1 MKWPGWLNRTVVGAG
16 LASFFG
22 DLGYESVTVLLPSF
36 LILLGAPVFAFGIIE
51 GLSDGA
57 SSFVKLFSGY
67 FADKLGRRR
76 EFALGGSVAT
86 AVFPAIVAIASSWY
100 VVLAGRLA
108 GWIGK
113 GIRSPTRDAILSKS
127 VETKDLGKAIGRVH
141 SGNHFGGRP
150 VSYTEHCLC
159 RCIVSSGAARHPQ
172 RDAGHA
178 GVGERPHRPRLRR
191 GARSRHRAAAARAT

>member
-1 MKWPGWLNRTVVGAG
+1 M
-16 LASFFG
+16 
-22 DLGYESVTVLLPSF
+22 
-36 LILLGAPVFAFGIIE
+36 IILGAPVFAFGIIE
-51 GLSDGA
+51 SLSDGA

-86 AVFPAIVAIASSWY
+86 AVFPAIIAIASSWY

-141 SGNHFGGRP
+141 SGNHFGG
-150 VSYTEHCLC
+150 
-159 RCIVSSGAARHPQ
+159 
-172 RDAGHA
+172 
-178 GVGERPHRPRLRR
+178 
-191 GARSRHRAAAARAT
+191 